1 MPRACTLKRWTG
13 WAASNGSATT
23 YIGLFKVTP
32 TRNDNSDVSAVLLEE
47 FSYTALGNT
56 KMEDFDETSFT
67 ATAIAAGDIIFTAM
81 KGPGTQQYFNGTF
94 EVEF

>member
-1 MPRACTLKRWTG
+1 M
-13 WAASNGSATT
+13 
-23 YIGLFKVTP
+23 
-32 TRNDNSDVSAVLLEE
+32 SAVLLSE

-56 KMEDFDETSFT
+56 KMEDFDLPTDASFA